1 MGEHPIA
8 GESHSIHRNSEA
20 VIMLNAIAER
30 DLFQRLRMRHGLRL
44 LAHLLATSRLR
55 ASVVV
60 ILTCVFWGG
69 MFCVFLGGF
78 QVLDSA
84 IPHAPIKAQT
94 IHAIYNIFFLSLL
107 AMLAVSSGIILYG
120 LLFDSE
126 EVRYLLTTPASAE
139 RIVLHK
145 FQEAIVLS
153 CWGFVLLGSP
163 LLVAYGVQ
171 ANAPWY
177 YFALLLPFLVSFVF
191 LPTGLGAI
199 VCLLMVTFLPRI
211 RMHALIAVCILLG
224 AAGIYFGWSV
234 LTENPNDI
242 MTPLWFQD
250 MVARLRHSEQ
260 RLLPSYWLSSGL
272 LEAAHPTS
280 DDEVT
285 SWRESL
291 GFLAVLISNALLVP
305 VVVAWAGGKLLRPA
319 FSQLMGIGRSGRP
332 VTSSW
337 MDKLA
342 TRLASPFPKPVQLL
356 LVKDLRL
363 FRRDPLRWTQF
374 LIFFGLLGLYF
385 VNVRRFHYDEPLES
399 WMTLIGFLNLG
410 VVGLIQSTFTT
421 RFIFPMISME
431 GRRFWILGTLPVN
444 RDLIL
449 WGKLLFAAT
458 VSIVPCGVLIFLS
471 DFMLQIVARTPLIA
485 AIHQLLCLSICIG
498 LAAIAVGLGAKFPN
512 LREPSPAK
520 IAAGFGGTLNLVVS
534 AGFIVISVLISAVPG
549 YYWVE
554 RRDTQLVND
563 WFQLGSTSTLIVATA
578 ISLLLGIIATYVPLR
593 IGLKAFRRM
602 EP

>member
-1 MGEHPIA
+1 
-8 GESHSIHRNSEA
+8 
-20 VIMLNAIAER
+20 MLNAQAER
-30 DLFQRLRMRHGLRL
+30 DLFQKLRMRHGLRL
-44 LAHLLATSRLR
+44 LGHLLATSRLR
-55 ASVVV
+55 VTVVA

-69 MFCVFLGGF
+69 MFWVFLEGF
-78 QVLDSA
+78 NVLDSA
-84 IPHAPIKAQT
+84 ISHDATKAQT
-94 IHAIYNIFFLSLL
+94 IHAVYNIFFLSLL
-107 AMLAVSSGIILYG
+107 VMLAISSGIILYG

-126 EVRYLLTTPASAE
+126 EIRYLLTTPASTS

-153 CWGFVLLGSP
+153 CWGFILLGSP

-171 ANAPWY
+171 ASSPWY

-191 LPTGLGAI
+191 LPAGVGAI
-199 VCLLMVTFLPRI
+199 GCLLLVTFLPRI
-211 RMHALIAVCILLG
+211 RLHALVVLCLLCIGTCGYLIW
-224 AAGIYFGWSV
+224 AFVTS
-234 LTENPNDI
+234 NPHDI
-242 MTPLWFQD
+242 MTPLWFQEA
-250 MVARLRHSEQ
+250 MARLRHSEQ

-272 LEAAHPTS
+272 LEAAHPAAPG
-280 DDEVT
+280 EGLA

-291 GFLAVLISNALLVP
+291 GFLSVLISNALLAP
-305 VVVAWAGGKLLRPA
+305 LVVAWAGGKLLRPA
-319 FSQLMGIGRSGRP
+319 FSQLKGVGRANRN
-332 VTSSW
+332 TSSSW
-337 MDKLA
+337 LDILAMKLA
-342 TRLASPFPKPVQLL
+342 APFPKPVQLL

-363 FRRDPLRWTQF
+363 FRRDPLRWMQF

-385 VNVRRFHYDEPLES
+385 VNVRRFHYGQPLDS
-399 WMTLIGFLNLG
+399 WMTMIGFLNLA

-458 VSIVPCGVLIFLS
+458 VSVLPCSVLILLS
-471 DFMLQIVARTPLIA
+471 DFMLQIVERTPWV
-485 AIHQLLCLSICIG
+485 AIVHQIVCWSICVG
-498 LAAIAVGLGAKFPN
+498 LSAIAVGLGATFPN

-534 AGFIVISVLISAVPG
+534 AIFILASVAVVAIPCYYCIERQAAVSASMFAPG
-549 YYWVE
+549 
-554 RRDTQLVND
+554 
-563 WFQLGSTSTLIVATA
+563 S
-578 ISLLLGIIATYVPLR
+578 ISLAVSGLAACVAMGLLATFVPLA
-593 IGLKAFRRM
+593 IGLRAFRAM

>member
-1 MGEHPIA
+1 
-8 GESHSIHRNSEA
+8 
-20 VIMLNAIAER
+20 MLDAATER
-30 DLFQRLRMRHGLRL
+30 DLFQKLRLQHGLRL
-44 LAHLLATSRLR
+44 LADLLAKSRLR
-55 ASVVV
+55 VSVVA

-69 MFCVFLGGF
+69 MFWVFLEGF
-78 QVLDSA
+78 KVLDSA
-84 IPHAPIKAQT
+84 ISHEATKAQT

-126 EVRYLLTTPASAE
+126 EVRYLLTTPASTH

-145 FQEAIVLS
+145 FQEAIVVS
-153 CWGFVLLGSP
+153 CWGFILLGSP

-171 ANAPWY
+171 AQSPWY
-177 YFALLLPFLVSFVF
+177 YYALLLPFMISFVF
-191 LPTGLGAI
+191 LPAGLGAI
-199 VCLLMVTFLPRI
+199 ACLLLVTYLPKIRLHALVLVCVVCLAGGAYFAWSFVT
-211 RMHALIAVCILLG
+211 
-224 AAGIYFGWSV
+224 S
-234 LTENPNDI
+234 NPNDI

-250 MVARLRHSEQ
+250 VMSRLRHSEQ

-272 LEAAHPTS
+272 LEAAHPASTEGE
-280 DDEVT
+280 D

-291 GFLAVLISNALLVP
+291 GYLSVLIANAMLVP
-305 VVVAWAGGKLLRPA
+305 VLIAAAGGKLLRPA
-319 FSQLMGIGRSGRP
+319 YSQLKSIGRANRD
-332 VTSSW
+332 TKRSW
-337 MDKLA
+337 MDSLA
-342 TRLASPFPKPVQLL
+342 LRLAAPFPKPVQLL

-385 VNVRRFHYDEPLES
+385 VNVRRFQYGQPLDS

-421 RFIFPMISME
+421 RFIFPMISLE

-458 VSIVPCGVLIFLS
+458 VSIVPCAVLILLS
-471 DFMLQIVARTPLIA
+471 DFMLQIVTRTPWIA
-485 AIHQLLCLSICIG
+485 VLHQVVCWAICIG
-498 LAAIAVGLGAKFPN
+498 LSAIAVGLGARFPN

-534 AGFIVISVLISAVPG
+534 AIFIISAVIVVAIPS
-549 YYWVE
+549 YYQVE
-554 RRDTQLVND
+554 QSGGGKAAD
-563 WFQLGSTSTLIVATA
+563 FMELGSTSATLAG
-578 ISLLLGIIATYVPLR
+578 LLLCLALSGIAIVLPLR
-593 IGLKAFRRM
+593 IGLQSFRQM

>member
-1 MGEHPIA
+1 M
-8 GESHSIHRNSEA
+8 SLDA
-20 VIMLNAIAER
+20 VIER
-30 DLFQRLRMRHGLRL
+30 NLFQRLRLRSGSRIIGEL
-44 LAHLLATSRLR
+44 FATSRLR
-55 ASVVV
+55 VSVVAL
-60 ILTCVFWGG
+60 LTCVFWGG
-69 MFCVFLGGF
+69 MFWVFLEGF
-78 QVLDSA
+78 RVLDTA
-84 IPHAPIKAQT
+84 ISHEATKAQT
-94 IHAIYNIFFLSLL
+94 IHAVYNIFFLSLL

-126 EVRYLLTTPASAE
+126 EVRYLLTTPARAE

-153 CWGFVLLGSP
+153 CWGFILLGSP

-171 ANAPWY
+171 AESPWY
-177 YFALLLPFLVSFVF
+177 YFVLLLPFLIAFVF
-191 LPTGLGAI
+191 LPSGFGAI
-199 VCLLMVTFLPRI
+199 ACLLLVTYLPRV
-211 RMHALIAVCILLG
+211 RMHALVLICVALLLG
-224 AAGIYFGWSV
+224 GAYMGWTLLAS
-234 LTENPNDI
+234 NSNDI

-250 MVARLRHSEQ
+250 VMSRLRHSEQ

-272 LEAAHPTS
+272 LEAAHPS
-280 DDEVT
+280 ANLDDM

-291 GFLAVLISNALLVP
+291 GFLSVLIANAMLVP
-305 VVVAWAGGKLLRPA
+305 VVVAWIGGKLLRTA
-319 FSQLMGIGRSGRP
+319 FSQLTGIGKTGRAIQQ
-332 VTSSW
+332 SW
-337 MDKLA
+337 VDTLA
-342 TRLASPFPKPVQLL
+342 TKFASPFPKPVQLL

-385 VNVRRFHYDEPLES
+385 VNIQRFHYGQPLDS

-410 VVGLIQSTFTT
+410 VVGLIQTTFTT

-449 WGKLLFAAT
+449 WGKLLFATAT
-458 VSIVPCGVLIFLS
+458 AVIPCSLLILLS
-471 DFMLQIVARTPLIA
+471 DFMLQIVQRTPWIA
-485 AIHQLLCLSICIG
+485 LIHQLICWSICIG
-498 LAAIAVGLGAKFPN
+498 LSAIAVGLGARFPN

-534 AGFIVISVLISAVPG
+534 AIFIIVSVLIVAIPC
-549 YYWVE
+549 YFWIE
-554 RRDTQLVND
+554 RSPQRGAEAC
-563 WFQLGSTSTLIVATA
+563 QLGSASLMLAGLTASLVLGVLATA
-578 ISLLLGIIATYVPLR
+578 IPLR
-593 IGLKAFRRM
+593 IGLNSFRKM

>member
-1 MGEHPIA
+1 MS
-8 GESHSIHRNSEA
+8 ESK
-20 VIMLNAIAER
+20 AILSPTVER
-30 DLFQRLRMRHGLRL
+30 DLFHRLRLRFGWRLVADL
-44 LAHLLATSRLR
+44 LANSRLR
-55 ASVVV
+55 VSVVV
-60 ILTCVFWGG
+60 ILTAIFWGG
-69 MFCVFLGGF
+69 MFWVFLEGF
-78 QVLDSA
+78 GLLDQA
-84 IPHAPIKAQT
+84 ISHEATKTQT
-94 IHAIYNIFFLSLL
+94 IHAVYNVFFLSLL

-126 EVRYLLTTPASAE
+126 EIRYLLTTPASAE

-145 FQEAIVLS
+145 FQEAVVLS
-153 CWGFVLLGSP
+153 CWGFMLLGSP

-171 ANAPWY
+171 AEAPWY

-191 LPTGLGAI
+191 LPSGFGAI
-199 VCLLMVTFLPRI
+199 ACLLLVTYLPKVRVHALVLVCLV
-211 RMHALIAVCILLG
+211 LLG
-224 AAGIYFGWSV
+224 MAVYWGGSFFTSI
-234 LTENPNDI
+234 PND
-242 MTPLWFQD
+242 MSPLWFQD
-250 MVARLRHSEQ
+250 VMGRLRYSEQ

-272 LEAAHPTS
+272 LEAAHPAQS
-280 DDEVT
+280 DQAA

-291 GFLAVLISNALLVP
+291 GFLSVLISNAMLVP

-319 FSQLMGIGRSGRP
+319 FSQLKGVGRANRD
-332 VTSSW
+332 TSTSW
-337 MDKLA
+337 VDSLA
-342 TRLASPFPKPVQLL
+342 MRLTSPFPKALQLL

-385 VNVRRFHYDEPLES
+385 VNVRRFHYKEPLDS

-431 GRRFWILGTLPVN
+431 GRRFWILGTLPVK

-449 WGKLLFAAT
+449 WGKLLFAVT
-458 VSIVPCGVLIFLS
+458 VSIVPCSLLILLS
-471 DFMLQIVARTPLIA
+471 DLMLKIIERTPWVA
-485 AIHQLLCLSICIG
+485 VIHQLVCWAICIG
-498 LAAIAVGLGAKFPN
+498 LSAIAVGLGAKFPN

-534 AGFIVISVLISAVPG
+534 AIFIIVTVLTVAFPC
-549 YYWVE
+549 YHWVE
-554 RRDTQLVND
+554 SMDD
-563 WFQLGSTSTLIVATA
+563 GGASKWFGLGSL
-578 ISLLLGIIATYVPLR
+578 SLLLLSILLASLMAVAATVLPLR
-593 IGLKAFRRM
+593 IGLTAFRRM